1 MEVERPFLY
10 VLAVAAAAAAA
21 AAALLVAGGGTP
33 PSATDASILTVAGP
47 TEALAGERYALYG
60 GAVAGEG
67 DARLHARVCERGRP
81 CRLLRSTDVTGT
93 GESWHWLGVF
103 VPERAGELVAD
114 VLLLRAGPGGY
125 RTLDRV
131 SWNIAV
137 YGDAA
142 SSAAGPGPATVRL
155 AAPAPTSP
163 TACSGTGEALDPGP
177 VHLTDNYAYRFQACR
192 AGTFNATLTPH
203 GVEPGAE
210 PRVAVWFAGA
220 PLADLVVTSA
230 TSLEVSVPSSGWLAL
245 AYVNDPVDDV
255 SGLAGMGVTLSDLA
269 YAATP

>member
-1 MEVERPFLY
+1 LEVERPFLY

-21 AAALLVAGGGTP
+21 AGALLITGGGTP
-33 PSATDASILTVAGP
+33 PSAADASILTVAGP
-47 TEALAGERYALYG
+47 TGALAGERYALYG
-60 GAVAGEG
+60 GVEAGEG
-67 DARLHARVCERGRP
+67 DVRLHARVCEHGRP
-81 CRLLRSTDVTGT
+81 CRLLRSTDVTVT

-103 VPERAGELVAD
+103 VPERPGELVAD

-137 YGDAA
+137 SGDAA
-142 SSAAGPGPATVRL
+142 STVAGPEPATARL
-155 AAPAPTSP
+155 AAPAPKSP
-163 TACSGTGEALDPGP
+163 TECSGTGEAPDPGP

-192 AGTFNATLTPH
+192 AGTFVATLTPH
-203 GVEPGAE
+203 GVGAGAT

-220 PLADLVVTSA
+220 PVADLVVASG

-245 AYVNDPVDDV
+245 AYVNDPVDDAP
-255 SGLAGMGVTLSDLA
+255 GLEGLGVTLSGIA
-269 YAATP
+269 FAATP